1 MKDTG
6 LEFVLST
13 HEENRPKG
21 RLLFHTT
28 LQYFIISAIMFVLG
42 IVLYNQFFI
51 HELRHDL
58 EVLKF
63 IPFML
68 FFFGFIA
75 LILGI
80 LNIQRHE
87 TIKVDDNGITITKGK
102 DTKTA
107 MWPDITELK
116 NEWAYYPRNLC
127 LGGIWHFPYILIVTS
142 ARKYKIKWG
151 NFTRDELKELF
162 LHIADHAKERNVN
175 MADGLGWL
183 PAGRGYDKIKESG
196 RFLRTREYKILIKI
210 GLVML
215 LVGAILS
222 MPIIYFGFFNS
233 PWMAAA
239 AVLLFFGCMLLLAG
253 WLGIGEEKKKLENE

>member
-21 RLLFHTT
+21 RLLVHTT
-28 LQYFIISAIMFVLG
+28 LQYLIISAIMFVLG

-75 LILGI
+75 LLLGI

-107 MWPDITELK
+107 MWLDIMEVK
-116 NEWAYYPRNLC
+116 NGWAYYLSPRWES
-127 LGGIWHFPYILIVTS
+127 IWHFPYILIVTS

-175 MADGLGWL
+175 MVDGLDWL
-183 PAGRGYDKIKESG
+183 PADRGYDKIKESG
-196 RFLRTREYKILIKI
+196 RILRTREYKILIKI

-215 LVGAILS
+215 LVGAMLS
-222 MPIIYFGFFNS
+222 MPVIYFGFFNS
-233 PWMAAA
+233 PWMAAV
-239 AVLLFFGCMLLLAG
+239 AVLLFFGCMLLLTG
-253 WLGIGEEKKKLENE
+253 WLGIGEEKKKLENK